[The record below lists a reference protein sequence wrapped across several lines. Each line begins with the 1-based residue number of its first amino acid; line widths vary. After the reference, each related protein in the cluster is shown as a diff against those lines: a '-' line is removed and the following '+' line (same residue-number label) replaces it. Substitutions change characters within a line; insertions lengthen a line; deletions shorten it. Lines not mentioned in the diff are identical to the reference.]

1 MRREGIGEQVGSAW
15 YGGTLI
21 VIALARARRK
31 KTKSRYLV
39 AALISSPIEIVMSYT
54 GDEVA
59 V

>member
-15 YGGTLI
+15 YDGTLI
-21 VIALARARRK
+21 VIVLARLRQK
-31 KTKSRYLV
+31 KIKPRYLV
-39 AALISSPIEIVMSYT
+39 AALISSPIEIVMLFT